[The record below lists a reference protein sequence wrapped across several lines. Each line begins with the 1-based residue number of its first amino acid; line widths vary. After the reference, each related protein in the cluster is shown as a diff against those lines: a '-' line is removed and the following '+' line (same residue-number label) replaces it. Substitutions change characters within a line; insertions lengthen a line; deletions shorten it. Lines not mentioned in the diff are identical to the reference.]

1 MLSVQYDSK
10 QNISWTYIINIVLKT
25 IPFKINK
32 YIFPQFYHT
41 GYAEHGK
48 ISLWTI
54 YMCRNSNEIYLLVQE
69 TNLYWCFSHDLELQR
84 NPQHTHTQLQS
95 YEDWDKRLLFFL
107 LGYFLCSPPWST
119 CPSPF
124 SNDVFWHSLLWQ
136 SWNLKR
142 YFVDGI
148 FISKRKV
155 SRYI

>member
-54 YMCRNSNEIYLLVQE
+54 YMCKNSNKIYLLVQE

-107 LGYFLCSPPWST
+107 LRIFPFLSSLIHMSISVFKWCFLT
-119 CPSPF
+119 F
-124 SNDVFWHSLLWQ
+124 SSVTK
-136 SWNLKR
+136 LKLETLFCWWDF
-142 YFVDGI
+142 YI
-148 FISKRKV
+148 EKKSK
-155 SRYI
+155 